1 MDEMMRVDTKAAH
14 TFILRCWRESA
25 ENKWSYRLEDPIS
38 QLHWTF
44 RELVELTD
52 FLNHYLADGV
62 AFEQVFTSRKYL

>member
-1 MDEMMRVDTKAAH
+1 MIDETMHLGVKASH

-25 ENKWSYRLEDPIS
+25 ENSWSYRLEDPIS

-52 FLNHYLADGV
+52 FFKQYLMAETV
-62 AFEQVFTSRKYL
+62 FEQVFTSRQ